1 MSNSEKRVR
10 NRADQLF
17 CNFVHSDFASIRMG
31 MSPSARAGRPV
42 NLLKLLENAV
52 TGQVVF
58 QLSGNAAYRD
68 LGLNV
73 ILAPEIRSCLPC
85 THRAMRAECIF
96 PAPLART
103 AEPDCGVKLG
113 GDDPITTGS
122 LGHRARLHGSYQ
134 TGVLALR
141 ENEEHYRDL
150 VENSLDLICTH
161 DLQGVVL
168 TVNLAAART
177 LGYEPDEIVDRNVRE
192 FLSPKSY
199 EEFGAFLAA
208 IAEKRTYAGFMR
220 LRTKH
225 GETRTWSFTSTLR
238 TEGVQFPCV
247 RGVAHDVTDMLQA
260 QKALRRSE
268 ERLRVAA
275 EVGRM
280 YAWEWDPATDS
291 VQRSAECA
299 SILGLDDATGAGV
312 AKDYFDLVH
321 PDDRARVWRLATS
334 LTPNDPEYRTE
345 YRRFRPDGTLLWL
358 QESGHATFDKAG
370 KMLRLVGMTADVT
383 QRKDA
388 EEKLHVSEERSRW
401 LVSASPVAT
410 VVTIGLEQQNEIV
423 NDKFTAL
430 FGYSKEDVT
439 CIADWWP
446 LAYPDEAYREKIRT
460 EWEARVAEAVGRR
473 SEIAPMEARVCCK
486 DGSYRDIE
494 FHLASQG
501 ETNLVS
507 FVDVTDRKL
516 AQEELEKIGRRLIAA
531 QEAESARIA
540 RELHD
545 DFSQRLTLQGIGL
558 ARLLKQLPESEVE
571 ARPKIQELLKR
582 NQEIAIDM
590 HTLSHQLH
598 SSKLEHVG
606 LVPALMGLCEELSS
620 KFKIQVEFSE
630 RGVSS
635 NIPKDVA
642 LCLFRITQEA
652 VSNIAKHSKAKQAQV
667 EFSGTN
673 NEVRLRIVDAGV
685 GFDPALRSASVGIGL
700 VSMRERLRLV
710 GGTLS
715 VQSEPMRGTEILA
728 AVPLSISS
736 NASHV
741 RAMTVGREKS

>member
-1 MSNSEKRVR
+1 M
-10 NRADQLF
+10 
-17 CNFVHSDFASIRMG
+17 
-31 MSPSARAGRPV
+31 
-42 NLLKLLENAV
+42 
-52 TGQVVF
+52 
-58 QLSGNAAYRD
+58 
-68 LGLNV
+68 
-73 ILAPEIRSCLPC
+73 
-85 THRAMRAECIF
+85 
-96 PAPLART
+96 
-103 AEPDCGVKLG
+103 
-113 GDDPITTGS
+113 
-122 LGHRARLHGSYQ
+122 
-134 TGVLALR
+134 R

-177 LGYEPDEIVDRNVRE
+177 LGYEPDEIVNRNVRE
-192 FLSPKSY
+192 FLSPESHT
-199 EEFGAFLAA
+199 EFGAFLAA
-208 IAEKRTYAGFMR
+208 VREKSTYAGFMR

-225 GETRTWSFTSTLR
+225 GKTRIWSFTSTLR
-238 TEGVQFPCV
+238 TQGLEIPCV
-247 RGVAHDVTDMLQA
+247 RGVAHDVTDILQA
-260 QKALRRSE
+260 QKALRKSE

-299 SILGLDDATGAGV
+299 NILGLDDATGTGIAR
-312 AKDYFDLVH
+312 DYFALVH
-321 PDDRARVWRLATS
+321 PDDRARLWGLATS

-370 KMLRLVGMTADVT
+370 KMTRLVGMTADVT
-383 QRKDA
+383 QRKVA
-388 EEKLHVSEERSRW
+388 EEKLRASEERSRW

-410 VVTIGLEQQNEIV
+410 VVANGLEFQNEIV
-423 NDKFTAL
+423 NEKFTTL

-460 EWEARVAEAVGRR
+460 EWEARVTEAVENR
-473 SEIAPMEARVCCK
+473 SEVAPMEARVCCK
-486 DGSYRDIE
+486 DGSYRYIE
-494 FHLASQG
+494 FHFASLG
-501 ETNLVS
+501 ATNLVS
-507 FVDVTDRKL
+507 FVDITDRKL
-516 AQEELEKIGRRLIAA
+516 AQDELEKVGRRLIAA

-545 DFSQRLTLQGIGL
+545 DFSQRLALQGIGL
-558 ARLLKQLPESEVE
+558 ARLLKNLPESEVE
-571 ARPKIQELLKR
+571 VRGKIQELLKR
-582 NQEIAIDM
+582 NQEISIDM

-606 LVPALMGLCEELSS
+606 LVSALTGLCEELSS
-620 KFKIQVEFSE
+620 KFKIHVEFSE
-630 RGVSS
+630 CGVPSD
-635 NIPKDVA
+635 IPKDVA

-652 VSNIAKHSKAKQAQV
+652 VSNMAKHSKVTQAQV
-667 EFSGTN
+667 KCSGTN
-673 NEVRLRIVDAGV
+673 NEIRLRIVDAGV
-685 GFDPALRSASVGIGL
+685 GFDPAVRSTSAGIGL

-728 AVPLSISS
+728 AVPLSASG
-736 NASHV
+736 NATHV
-741 RAMTVGREKS
+741 RLMAIGQETS